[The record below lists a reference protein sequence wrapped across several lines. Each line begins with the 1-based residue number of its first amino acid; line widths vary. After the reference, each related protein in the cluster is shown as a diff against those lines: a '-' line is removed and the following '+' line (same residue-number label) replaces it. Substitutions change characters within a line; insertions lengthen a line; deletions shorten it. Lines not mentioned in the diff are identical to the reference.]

1 MKVWSFGP
9 TTSVSI
15 EVDYIMI
22 DGRVVHLNY
31 IDFGNY
37 SIQTTLSVESAME
50 LNVVIVLSGAA
61 VNKRSGVDNQFVL

>member
-1 MKVWSFGP
+1 
-9 TTSVSI
+9 
-15 EVDYIMI
+15 MI